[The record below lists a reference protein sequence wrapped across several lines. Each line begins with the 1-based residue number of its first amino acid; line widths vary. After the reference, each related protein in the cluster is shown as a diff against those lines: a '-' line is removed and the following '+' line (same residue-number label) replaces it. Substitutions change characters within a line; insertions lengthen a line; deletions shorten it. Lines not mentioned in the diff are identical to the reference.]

1 MSIPMKGLYN
11 GQFANEQTLGTPAQ
25 IFNQEGVLRG
35 LAITAQST
43 PSLNVDVSVGVAIV
57 NGEDSFNR
65 FTYFLDLVGQTLG
78 FATPPSVGQSR
89 NDLVVIIV
97 TQINGLLSTV
107 AIDKIQGTAAVTG
120 TQVDPNLIETPD
132 LFYLVLARVTVVG
145 GSSVITSGQITFTAS
160 SKATHNNIS
169 AVSATVFPIRQ
180 IAFLDANN
188 VQSGRFLELVGGAMT
203 GKLQFTGTNHA
214 GLRLNNL
221 TTAQRNALTPQLG
234 DQIYNIDS
242 GVTETFS
249 VAGWTGGLSQKQI
262 NATKI
267 FAEQNF

>member
-1 MSIPMKGLYN
+1 MPITLKGLYN
-11 GQFANEQTLGTPAQ
+11 AQFANEQTLGTWTQ

-43 PSLNVDVSVGVAIV
+43 PSLNVDVSVGVAVV

-65 FTYFLDLVGQTLG
+65 FTYFLDLAGQTLG

-89 NDLVVIIV
+89 NDLVVIRVIQ
-97 TQINGLLSTV
+97 TNSLLTV
-107 AIDKIQGTAAVTG
+107 VEIEIIQGTAAVTG
-120 TQVDPNLIETPD
+120 TQVDPNLVETAD

-145 GSSVITSGQITFTAS
+145 GSSVITSGQITYTAS

-169 AVSATVFPIRQ
+169 AASATIFPIRQ
-180 IAFLDANN
+180 IAFLDVSN
-188 VQSGRFLELVGGAMT
+188 VASGRFLELVGGALT

-249 VAGWTGGLSQKQI
+249 IAGWTGGLSQKQI